1 MENNHD
7 AFLALYSATRT
18 QKEKKLL
25 LKTYMLSLSSD
36 ELDSFI
42 FNNLDALEHEIKAS
56 EGKNSLSELNKKE
69 IIEGLESLTLA
80 ITSKS
85 KREKAA

>member
-7 AFLALYSATRT
+7 AFLATYSATRF
-18 QKEKKLL
+18 QKEKKQL

-36 ELDSFI
+36 DLDSFI
-42 FNNLDALEHEIKAS
+42 FNNFDALENKIKDS
-56 EGKNSLSELNKKE
+56 EERNTLSEMNKKE
-69 IIEGLESLTLA
+69 IIEGLEGLA
-80 ITSKS
+80 LVITAKT